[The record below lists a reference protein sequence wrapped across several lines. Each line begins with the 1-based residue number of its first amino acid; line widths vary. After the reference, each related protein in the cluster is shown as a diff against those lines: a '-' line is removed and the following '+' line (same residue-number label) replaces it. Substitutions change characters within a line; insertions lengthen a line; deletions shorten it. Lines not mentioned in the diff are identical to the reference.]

1 MQLARKVRR
10 VRLLPVGQLA
20 QGIVGVIAI
29 GVIDS
34 TRRSS
39 GCRLGQGALVEGGLQ
54 LLGLGL
60 RPRWRWPGQPLPE
73 SGLEIVVILVL
84 AIIGLATAHCFFD
97 RAEENN
103 LHWQ

>member
-10 VRLLPVGQLA
+10 GRLLPVGQLA
-20 QGIVGVIAI
+20 QGVVGVIAI

-39 GCRLGQGALVEGGLQ
+39 GRRLRQRALVEGGLQ

-73 SGLEIVVILVL
+73 SGLEIIAILGL
-84 AIIGLATAHCFFD
+84 AIGRLATAHCFVD

-103 LHWQ
+103 LH